1 MALLDAGWTCRL
13 GEIDLVMLDQDILVF
28 IEVRARGESL
38 DAAIESVDAHKQRRF
53 VRAARTWLS
62 RHPEQATR
70 AARFDVVAISGDKL
84 LWLRDAISVHA
95 G

>member
-1 MALLDAGWTCRL
+1 MTLLDAGWACRL

-28 IEVRARGESL
+28 IEVRARSESL

-53 VRAARTWLS
+53 VRAARAWLS

-84 LWLRDAISVHA
+84 LWLRDAMSVHA